1 MLNFEYQNP
10 TKILF
15 GKGQIA
21 KISHEI
27 PSDARTLIVYGGGS
41 VIANGTMD
49 LVRKALVGRKLY
61 EFGGI
66 EPNPDYEILMHAVEM
81 VQKERIN
88 YLLAVGGGS
97 VIDGAKFI
105 SVAVGW
111 ELGDPW
117 EILNNHG
124 KGIRNAIPFGC
135 VLTLPATGSEMNQH
149 AVISRKN
156 RQVSLPSASGS
167 SQGNAGAMSMQSSIE
182 SEKLTFSNN
191 KVFPQFAVLDPV
203 ATFSLPKKQIANGVA
218 SAFCHV
224 IEQYLTYPIKA
235 NLQDRFAES
244 ILLTLLDD
252 GIKSYQEPEDYDSRA
267 NLMWCATMAL
277 NGLIGAGVP
286 QDWSTHAIGHEL
298 TALFD
303 LDHAQTLAIVL
314 PATMHVRR
322 EEKKEK
328 LLQYAERIWGIR
340 GDDHDAVIQQAIQKT
355 VEFFESLGLATKL
368 SDYNIHADQ
377 LPEVSVKLLKHGM
390 TGIGERGSVTL
401 EICEEILRTAL

>member
-15 GKGQIA
+15 GKGQIE
-21 KISHEI
+21 KIGQEI
-27 PSDARTLIVYGGGS
+27 PSDARILIVYGGGS

-49 LVRKALVGRKLY
+49 MVRKALAGRNIS

-66 EPNPDYEILMHAVEM
+66 EPNPDYDTLMRAVEL
-81 VQKERIN
+81 VKKARIN

-97 VIDGAKFI
+97 VIDGTKFI
-105 SVAVGW
+105 SAASCW

-117 EILNNHG
+117 EILRHQG
-124 KGIRNAIPFGC
+124 KGIRTVIPFGC
-135 VLTLPATGSEMNQH
+135 VLTLPATGSEMNHH
-149 AVISRKN
+149 AVISRKT
-156 RQVSLPSASGS
+156 RQITLPSASGS
-167 SQGNAGAMSMQSSIE
+167 SEGSGVVSIH
-182 SEKLTFSNN
+182 SRVDNEKLAFSSE

-203 ATFSLPKKQIANGVA
+203 VTFTLPKVQIANGITD
-218 SAFCHV
+218 AFCHV
-224 IEQYLTYPIKA
+224 MEQYLTYPVHA

-252 GIKSYQEPEDYDSRA
+252 GVKSYRQPENYDSRA

-298 TALFD
+298 TALFG
-303 LDHAQTLAIVL
+303 LAHAQTLAIVL

-322 EEKKEK
+322 HEKKEK
-328 LLQYAERIWGIR
+328 LLQYADRVWGIR
-340 GDDHDAVIQQAIQKT
+340 GENPDEVIQQAISKT
-355 VEFFESLGLATKL
+355 VAFFESIGLHSKL
-368 SDYNIHADQ
+368 SAYNISADQ
-377 LPEVSVKLLKHGM
+377 LSEVSAKLLKHGM
-390 TGIGERGSVTL
+390 TGIGEHGSVTL
-401 EICEEILRTAL
+401 EVCEEILNTAL

>member
-21 KISHEI
+21 KISQEI
-27 PSDARTLIVYGGGS
+27 PSDARILLIYGGGS
-41 VIANGTMD
+41 VITNGTMD
-49 LVRKALVGRKLY
+49 MVKKALVGRNIS

-66 EPNPDYEILMHAVEM
+66 EPNPDYDTLMQAVQR
-81 VQKERIN
+81 VKKERIN

-97 VIDGAKFI
+97 VIDGTKFI
-105 SVAVGW
+105 SAASCW

-117 EILNNHG
+117 EILRNQG
-124 KGIRNAIPFGC
+124 KGIRTVIPFGC
-135 VLTLPATGSEMNQH
+135 VLTLPATGSEMNHH
-149 AVISRKN
+149 AVISRKT
-156 RQVSLPSASGS
+156 RQITLPSASGS
-167 SQGNAGAMSMQSSIE
+167 SESSGAVSIH
-182 SEKLTFSNN
+182 SRVDNEKLAFSSD

-203 ATFSLPKKQIANGVA
+203 VTFTLPKTQIANGITD
-218 SAFCHV
+218 AFCHV
-224 IEQYLTYPIKA
+224 MEQYLTYPVNA

-252 GIKSYQEPEDYDSRA
+252 GVKSYHQPEDYDSRA

-298 TALFD
+298 TALFG
-303 LDHAQTLAIVL
+303 LAHAQTLAIAL

-322 EEKKEK
+322 HEKKEK
-328 LLQYAERIWGIR
+328 LLQYADRVWGIR
-340 GDDHDAVIQQAIQKT
+340 GENPDDVIQQAISKT
-355 VEFFESLGLATKL
+355 VAFFESIGLPSKL
-368 SDYNIHADQ
+368 SAYNISADQ
-377 LPEVSVKLLKHGM
+377 LSEVSAKLLKHGM
-390 TGIGERGSVTL
+390 TGIGEHSSVTL
-401 EICEEILRTAL
+401 EVCEEILNSAL

>member
-10 TKILF
+10 TKVLF

-27 PSDARTLIVYGGGS
+27 PSDARILIVYGGGS

-49 LVRKALVGRKLY
+49 MVRKALAGRKIT

-66 EPNPDYEILMHAVEM
+66 EPNPDYATLMQAVAIVKE
-81 VQKERIN
+81 ERIN

-97 VIDGAKFI
+97 VIDGTKFI
-105 SVAVGW
+105 SAASCW

-117 EILNNHG
+117 EILNNQG
-124 KGIRNAIPFGC
+124 KGIRNVIPFGC
-135 VLTLPATGSEMNQH
+135 VLTLPATGSEMNHH

-156 RQVSLPSASGS
+156 RQISLPSASGS
-167 SQGNAGAMSMQSSIE
+167 QGYSGAMSMQSSIE
-182 SEKLTFSNN
+182 SEKLAFSSH

-203 ATFSLPKKQIANGVA
+203 VTFTLPKVQIANGIA
-218 SAFCHV
+218 DSFCHV
-224 IEQYLTYPIKA
+224 MEQYLTYPVNA
-235 NLQDRFAES
+235 HLQDRFAES
-244 ILLTLLDD
+244 ILLTLLED
-252 GIKSYQEPEDYDSRA
+252 GIKSYQQPEDYDSRA

-298 TALFD
+298 TALFG

-314 PATMHVRR
+314 PATMIVRKQ
-322 EEKKEK
+322 EKKEK
-328 LLQYAERIWGIR
+328 LLQYADRIWGIR
-340 GDDHDAVIQQAIQKT
+340 GDNADEVIQQAIDKT
-355 VEFFESLGLATKL
+355 IVFFGSIGLGSKL
-368 SDYNIHADQ
+368 SAYNIG
-377 LPEVSVKLLKHGM
+377 PEHFPEIAAKLLKHGM
-390 TGIGERGSVTL
+390 TGIGENGSVTL
-401 EICEEILRTAL
+401 KTCEEILHTAL